1 MNTASTTSVRQQNF
15 MHALRMAMGLP
26 LHRLVHDS
34 IVFTFG
40 QPMDFAVGVE
50 MARIA
55 QAIQKD
61 AIYVSFASETANRPC
76 GFAVIYRELDM
87 VDVVDNCVP
96 HAASADAPI
105 TLVSI
110 RSNEHFAVDRRGSL
124 VRLEGKPANL
134 AAGKKLAMS
143 RIRVAAA
150 AMGDAQ
156 MAGCHTIKAGAHPIA
171 QEQRDGPIVCFS

>member
-1 MNTASTTSVRQQNF
+1 MNQTSTTSVRQQNF

-26 LHRLVHDS
+26 LHRLTNDA
-34 IVFTFG
+34 IAWTFG

-55 QAIQKD
+55 QVIQQD
-61 AIYVSFASETANRPC
+61 AVYVSFASESANRPC
-76 GFAVIYRELDM
+76 GFAVVYRELDM

-105 TLVSI
+105 TLVNI

-150 AMGDAQ
+150 AMGDAE
-156 MAGCHTIKAGAHPIA
+156 MAGCQAIKAGAHPMA